1 MTYYVARLSFLKSKQ
16 KGAIVRE
23 VQPLFS
29 ISDFIDLYGLI
40 DTLRD
45 VHNLQSQYMRNN
57 FRSET
62 NHLLEIFMGTN
73 EQLKILQ
80 KFLVREFNAFIK
92 GPSLLD
98 NEDFVAFFLKPMPK
112 DIATIE
118 HSNKVEFVNR
128 LLLEASYSEYIFKLN
143 DYRSNPIVLAERLLL
158 QNPDYRAPR
167 AKKHIKRGYAD
178 LYLRGFINDKH
189 GKLLALKIGRRKDV
203 NINLLPDREDD
214 FGTTEVENY
223 PNIIIIWF
231 REQQI
236 IFVERNPQVFANFEV
251 ILRSLEDHLT
261 NTLREYN
268 LSVSIEPL
276 SDFAK
281 FWDYIKTFSNIYEI
295 EFNLITPNFFGAGMQ
310 AREILNSAKTNYDA
324 KEVKMGISNEDG
336 NLRVDQDDEN
346 ASQLVSWVG
355 KGGGEWKMTGK
366 RGEKKITVRGTDGA
380 KMVRLELEG
389 YDADSAAQFLKQV
402 MPELADSD

>member
-1 MTYYVARLSFLKSKQ
+1 
-16 KGAIVRE
+16 
-23 VQPLFS
+23 
-29 ISDFIDLYGLI
+29 
-40 DTLRD
+40 
-45 VHNLQSQYMRNN
+45 
-57 FRSET
+57 
-62 NHLLEIFMGTN
+62 
-73 EQLKILQ
+73 
-80 KFLVREFNAFIK
+80 
-92 GPSLLD
+92 
-98 NEDFVAFFLKPMPK
+98 
-112 DIATIE
+112 
-118 HSNKVEFVNR
+118 
-128 LLLEASYSEYIFKLN
+128 
-143 DYRSNPIVLAERLLL
+143 
-158 QNPDYRAPR
+158 
-167 AKKHIKRGYAD
+167 
-178 LYLRGFINDKH
+178 
-189 GKLLALKIGRRKDV
+189 
-203 NINLLPDREDD
+203 LLPDREED

-236 IFVERNPQVFANFEV
+236 IFVERNPLVFSNFEV

-261 NTLREYN
+261 SILREYD

-281 FWDYIKTFSNIYEI
+281 FWDYIKKFSSIYEI

-310 AREILNSAKTNYDA
+310 AREILNSAKNRYDA

-346 ASQLVSWVG
+346 TSQLVSWVG

-366 RGEKKITVRGTDGA
+366 RGEKKITVRSTDGA

-402 MPELADSD
+402 MPELADRD